1 MKQIFIKWHVS
12 DICII
17 LLWKNITTRTVIFS
31 NSKRSTPGIID
42 LEPCEKFWM
51 KVFFAHPKFSEAL
64 IIRSFWTEF
73 IRNYFYEYCYNF
85 RQNIALEIGTWLA
98 IIFWGFFFSLL
109 QVFLQKVY
117 HLLWIVELRNF
128 YQISY
133 YFHKTDIILLESG

>member
-1 MKQIFIKWHVS
+1 MDSKAHAIGLKILSKMNKPVQMKQIFIKWHAS
-12 DICII
+12 DIRII
-17 LLWKNITTRTVIFS
+17 LLWKNITTVIFS

-85 RQNIALEIGTWLA
+85 R
-98 IIFWGFFFSLL
+98 
-109 QVFLQKVY
+109 
-117 HLLWIVELRNF
+117 
-128 YQISY
+128 
-133 YFHKTDIILLESG
+133 

>member
-1 MKQIFIKWHVS
+1 MFEFSTNVFVGRYTKAHAIGLKILSKMNKPVQMKRIFIKWHVS

-17 LLWKNITTRTVIFS
+17 LLWKNITTVIFS

-85 RQNIALEIGTWLA
+85 R
-98 IIFWGFFFSLL
+98 
-109 QVFLQKVY
+109 
-117 HLLWIVELRNF
+117 
-128 YQISY
+128 
-133 YFHKTDIILLESG
+133 

>member
-1 MKQIFIKWHVS
+1 MNKPVQMKQIFIKWHVS

-17 LLWKNITTRTVIFS
+17 LLLKNVTTVIFS

-73 IRNYFYEYCYNF
+73 IRNYFYEYCYNL

-98 IIFWGFFFSLL
+98 IIFWGFFSVVIGFFTESLPSSL
-109 QVFLQKVY
+109 DRGVAECLS
-117 HLLWIVELRNF
+117 NF
-128 YQISY
+128 
-133 YFHKTDIILLESG
+133 ILLS

>member
-1 MKQIFIKWHVS
+1 MSSWVPMRPIFDLGVCYRIENLVFLDRIPKKPVQMKQIFIKWHVS
-12 DICII
+12 DIRII
-17 LLWKNITTRTVIFS
+17 LLWKNITTVIFS

-85 RQNIALEIGTWLA
+85 R
-98 IIFWGFFFSLL
+98 
-109 QVFLQKVY
+109 
-117 HLLWIVELRNF
+117 
-128 YQISY
+128 
-133 YFHKTDIILLESG
+133 